1 MTLFEVKVP
10 IFRTDI
16 YHLLWR
22 PSTFAACQ
30 SSLRPTRQPTYELV
44 RALLGGFYPGSA
56 LLAESEPGF
65 FDVFSSGLDVVVM
78 REVVDELY
86 AFRDFG
92 SGRSSRLSCLRR
104 VFPTLRFRKFFL
116 AVSSSA
122 GLPDASFPEDLL
134 FLVVLLL

>member
-16 YHLLWR
+16 YHLLRR

-30 SSLRPTRQPTYELV
+30 SSTRPTRQPTYELV
-44 RALLGGFYPGSA
+44 RALLGGIRPGSA

-78 REVVDELY
+78 RESVDELY
-86 AFRDFG
+86 AFRD
-92 SGRSSRLSCLRR
+92 L
-104 VFPTLRFRKFFL
+104 
-116 AVSSSA
+116 SSA
-122 GLPDASFPEDLL
+122 GLTVLD
-134 FLVVLLL
+134 FLWRIRF